1 MRFDLVDL
9 RLVLNV
15 ADAGN
20 ITHGAA
26 RSGLALASAS
36 ERLRDLERELGAPLF
51 ERQRRGVT
59 PTPAGLS
66 LIHHA
71 RLVIQQLETMRD
83 ELADFARGLRG
94 RVRLLSNTAA
104 TLEVLP
110 GRLAAFL
117 AAHPKVDIEVEERP
131 SPEIVRAVAR
141 GRAEIGVVAN
151 AVDSAAELE
160 TFPFAEDRL
169 VLVTPA
175 KHPLAGKRRLAFK
188 DVLAH
193 DTVGLPVDS
202 ALQQHLDGQAARLGA
217 TLRPRLRL
225 PGFDALCRVVESGI
239 GVAVVSRSA
248 ALRNTRS
255 MAIRVVPLLDPWTHR
270 KLRLCVKSERALP
283 GPARALLEHLR
294 GSGAMRHSL
303 LRRSS
308 P

>member
-26 RSGLALASAS
+26 CSGLALASAS

-71 RLVIQQLETMRD
+71 RLVTQQLETMRG

-110 GRLAAFL
+110 ERLGAFL
-117 AAHPKVDIEVEERP
+117 ASHPKVDIEVEERP

-141 GRAEIGVVAN
+141 GRAELGVVAD
-151 AVDSAAELE
+151 AVDAAAELE

-193 DTVGLPVDS
+193 DTVGLSVDS
-202 ALQQHLDGQAARLGA
+202 ALQQHLDGQAARLGS

-225 PGFDALCRVVESGI
+225 PGFDALCCVVESGI

-248 ALRNTRS
+248 ALRCRKS
-255 MAIRVVPLLDPWTHR
+255 MAIRIVPLVDPWAHR
-270 KLRLCVKSERALP
+270 RLRLCIKSERALP

-294 GSGAMRHSL
+294 
-303 LRRSS
+303 RSS
-308 P
+308 A

>member
-36 ERLRDLERELGAPLF
+36 ERLRDLERELGAPVF

-71 RLVIQQLETMRD
+71 RLVTQQLETMRG

-110 GRLAAFL
+110 QRLGAFL
-117 AAHPKVDIEVEERP
+117 ASHPKVDIEVEERP
-131 SPEIVRAVAR
+131 SPENVRAIAR
-141 GRAEIGVVAN
+141 GRAEIGEIAD
-151 AVDSAAELE
+151 AVDAAAELE

-202 ALQQHLDGQAARLGA
+202 ALQQHLDGHAARLGA

-248 ALRNTRS
+248 ASRNAKS
-255 MAIRVVPLLDPWTHR
+255 MAIRAVPLRDPWAHR
-270 KLRLCVKSERALP
+270 RLRLCVKSERALP
-283 GPARALLEHLR
+283 VPARALLDH
-294 GSGAMRHSL
+294 

-308 P
+308 A

>member
-1 MRFDLVDL
+1 MRLDLVDL

-15 ADAGN
+15 ADVGN

-36 ERLRDLERELGAPLF
+36 ERLRDLERELGTPLF
-51 ERQRRGVT
+51 ERPRRGVV
-59 PTPAGLS
+59 PTPAGLA
-66 LIHHA
+66 LVHHA
-71 RLVIQQLETMRD
+71 RLVTQQLETMRG

-110 GRLAAFL
+110 ERLGAFL

-141 GRAEIGVVAN
+141 GRAEIGVVAD

-175 KHPLAGKRRLAFK
+175 KHPLAGRRRLAFE

-193 DTVGLPVDS
+193 DTVGLPTDS
-202 ALQQHLDGQAARLGA
+202 ALQQHLEGQATRLGG
-217 TLRPRLRL
+217 TIRPRLRL

-248 ALRNTRS
+248 ALRNAKS
-255 MAIRVVPLLDPWTHR
+255 MTIRVMPLLDPWTRR

-283 GPARALLEHLR
+283 APARALLDTLR
-294 GSGAMRHSL
+294 QAH
-303 LRRSS
+303 
-308 P
+308 

>member
-36 ERLRDLERELGAPLF
+36 ERIRDLERELGAPLF

-71 RLVIQQLETMRD
+71 RLVTQQLEAMSG
-83 ELADFARGLRG
+83 ELADYARGLRG

-110 GRLAAFL
+110 QRLGAFL

-131 SPEIVRAVAR
+131 STEIVRAVAR
-141 GRAEIGVVAN
+141 GRAEIGVVAD

-175 KHPLAGKRRLAFK
+175 RHPLAGKRRLAFK
-188 DVLAH
+188 DVLVH
-193 DTVGLPVDS
+193 DTIGLPADS
-202 ALQQHLDGQAARLGA
+202 ALQQHIEGHAARFGV

-239 GVAVVSRSA
+239 GVAMVSQSA
-248 ALRNTRS
+248 ALRCRKS
-255 MAIRVVPLLDPWTHR
+255 MAIRVVPLIDPWAHR
-270 KLRLCVKSERALP
+270 RLRLCVKSERALP

-294 GSGAMRHSL
+294 
-303 LRRSS
+303 RSS
-308 P
+308 A

>member
-20 ITHGAA
+20 ITQGAA

-36 ERLRDLERELGAPLF
+36 ERIRDLERELGAPLF
-51 ERQRRGVT
+51 ERQRRGVV
-59 PTPAGLS
+59 PTAAGLS
-66 LIHHA
+66 LVHHA
-71 RLVIQQLETMRD
+71 RLVTQQLETMRG

-110 GRLAAFL
+110 EQLGAFL

-131 SPEIVRAVAR
+131 SPEIVRTVAR
-141 GRAEIGVVAN
+141 GRAEIGVVAD

-169 VLVTPA
+169 VLVAPA
-175 KHPLAGKRRLAFK
+175 KHPLASKRRLAFK
-188 DVLAH
+188 DALAH
-193 DTVGLPVDS
+193 DTVGLPKDS
-202 ALQQHLDGQAARLGA
+202 ALQQHLEGQAARLGA

-239 GVAVVSRSA
+239 GAAVVSRTA
-248 ALRNTRS
+248 AVRNAKS
-255 MAIRVVPLLDPWTHR
+255 MAIRIVPLLDPWAHR
-270 KLRLCVKSERALP
+270 RLRLCVKSERALP
-283 GPARALLEHLR
+283 SPARALLEHLR
-294 GSGAMRHSL
+294 
-303 LRRSS
+303 RSS
-308 P
+308 A

>member
-1 MRFDLVDL
+1 
-9 RLVLNV
+9 
-15 ADAGN
+15 
-20 ITHGAA
+20 
-26 RSGLALASAS
+26 
-36 ERLRDLERELGAPLF
+36 
-51 ERQRRGVT
+51 VT
-59 PTPAGLS
+59 
-66 LIHHA
+66 
-71 RLVIQQLETMRD
+71 QQLETMRG

-110 GRLAAFL
+110 QRLGAFL

-141 GRAEIGVVAN
+141 GRAEIGVIAD
-151 AVDSAAELE
+151 AVDAAAELE

-248 ALRNTRS
+248 ALRCRKS
-255 MAIRVVPLLDPWTHR
+255 MAIRVVPLLDPWAHR
-270 KLRLCVKSERALP
+270 RLRLCVKSERTLP

-294 GSGAMRHSL
+294 GSGVMRPSL

-308 P
+308 A

>member
-26 RSGLALASAS
+26 RSGLALPSAS
-36 ERLRDLERELGAPLF
+36 ERIRDLERELGAPLF
-51 ERQRRGVT
+51 ERQRRGVV

-71 RLVIQQLETMRD
+71 RLVTQQLETMRG
-83 ELADFARGLRG
+83 ELSDFARGLRG

-110 GRLAAFL
+110 ERLGAFL
-117 AAHPKVDIEVEERP
+117 AAHPKVDIEVEQRP

-141 GRAEIGVVAN
+141 GRAEIGVVAD

-175 KHPLAGKRRLAFK
+175 RHPLAGKRRLAFK
-188 DVLAH
+188 DVLSH
-193 DTVGLPVDS
+193 DTVGLPTDS
-202 ALQQHLDGQAARLGA
+202 ALQQHLEGQAARLGA
-217 TLRPRLRL
+217 TLRSRLRL

-239 GVAVVSRSA
+239 GVAVVSRTA
-248 ALRNTRS
+248 ALRCRKS
-255 MAIRVVPLLDPWTHR
+255 MAIRVVPLLDPWAHR
-270 KLRLCVKSERALP
+270 RLRLCVKSERALP
-283 GPARALLEHLR
+283 GPARALLGH
-294 GSGAMRHSL
+294 

-308 P
+308 A

>member
-26 RSGLALASAS
+26 HSGLALASAS
-36 ERLRDLERELGAPLF
+36 ERIRVLGRELGAPLF
-51 ERQRRGVT
+51 ERQRRGVV
-59 PTPAGLS
+59 PTPAGLA
-66 LIHHA
+66 LVHHA
-71 RLVIQQLETMRD
+71 RLVTQQLEAMSG

-110 GRLAAFL
+110 DRLGAFL
-117 AAHPKVDIEVEERP
+117 ATHPKVDIEVEERP

-141 GRAEIGVVAN
+141 GRAEIGVIAD

-175 KHPLAGKRRLAFK
+175 KHPLASKRRLAFK

-193 DTVGLPVDS
+193 DTIGLPADS
-202 ALQQHLDGQAARLGA
+202 ALQQHLDGHAARLDA

-248 ALRNTRS
+248 ALRCRKS
-255 MAIRVVPLLDPWTHR
+255 MAIRVVPLLDPWAIR
-270 KLRLCVKSERALP
+270 RLRLCVKSERALP
-283 GPARALLEHLR
+283 GPARALLDYLR
-294 GSGAMRHSL
+294 QAH
-303 LRRSS
+303 
-308 P
+308 